1 MISYVMLGTN
11 DIEKARAFYSALF
24 EAMGGKEL
32 FDNGRLYFY
41 GTDMANPMI
50 AIGGPYNGETATNG
64 NGTMVAIHGGDNEN
78 IDRLYAKAIELGATD
93 EGEPGQRMPI
103 FYGAYVRDFDGNKLC
118 FCKLG

>member
-1 MISYVMLGTN
+1 MLSYVTLGTN
-11 DIEKARAFYSALF
+11 NIEKARAFYTPLF

-50 AIGGPYNGETATNG
+50 AVGGPYNEETATSG
-64 NGTMVAIHGGDNEN
+64 NGTMVAIQGGDPEN
-78 IDRLYAKAIELGATD
+78 IDRLYAKAIELGATC

-103 FYGAYVRDFDGNKLC
+103 FYGAYVRDPDGNKLC